1 MPANTY
7 GYYAYFNNM
16 NDTPNENHNN
26 LILNQISDFHITSP
40 FNLCSHIFE
49 SFAKKINKMIKC
61 MKSHVEIVT
70 WLSYSNV

>member
-49 SFAKKINKMIKC
+49 SFTKKNQ
-61 MKSHVEIVT
+61 
-70 WLSYSNV
+70 